1 MADTARMAGSGG
13 SPESVQALVLR
24 QVEARPDVI
33 AVRDAASGREVTY
46 AQLWTAAGRLARRLT
61 ATGIGRGDLVGVDL
75 DRGADLLV
83 ALLGIVRSGAAYLPL
98 DGRAPDSRIHTVLG
112 TAGVRVVVA
121 ADAEPADAPRIPAGV
136 LRLAPV
142 LPGETEDASHQDSPR
157 GDALPGGGRVGPED
171 PVYVAYTSGSTG
183 VPKGVVVP
191 QRAVVSLA
199 TEPRYCVIGPGD
211 RVAQLATPAFD
222 ALTFEVWSALGA
234 GATVVVL
241 PAVTDMTVPAWARLV
256 RDEGITTMFLTTS
269 LFHMVAREEPGALH
283 GVRDVLVGGEQL
295 DLAAT
300 RRVLADRP
308 PTRLVNA
315 YGPTE
320 TTTFAAWFHCTQ
332 ESLSGRDRVPIGQP
346 LHQTEL
352 RIMSEDGR
360 PVAPG
365 ETGELHI
372 GGARVATGYLGRADL
387 TAQRFVAL
395 GLPGDPPRA
404 LHYRT
409 GDLARQDGSG
419 AVELLGRADRQ
430 VKLRGF
436 RIEPEEIERAAVRTG
451 LVDAAFVEKTGGAG
465 AERLTAFV
473 LPRQA
478 EPGDAAGES
487 AGVTAELAR
496 RLSEELPSYMVPTA
510 WRVLDSVPLG
520 VTGKADRAALL
531 ASLDEEP
538 PDRPRTAVRAET
550 DPVTAVVLSVLAE
563 LVPGV
568 TPLPGDDFLAL
579 GGNSILAIQTASRL
593 SRELDLDVEPTD
605 VLLATTLADLGA
617 QLTDRHPDLAAKG
630 R

>member
-1 MADTARMAGSGG
+1 MADTARMAGSGQ

-24 QVEARPDVI
+24 QVEARPAAT
-33 AVRDAASGREVTY
+33 AVREAATAREVTY
-46 AQLWTAAGRLARRLT
+46 AGLWTAAGRLARRLT
-61 ATGIGRGDLVGVDL
+61 AAGVGRGDLVGVDL

-83 ALLGIVRSGAAYLPL
+83 ALLGIVRAGAAYLPL
-98 DGRAPDSRIHTVLG
+98 DGKAPDARIHTVLD

-121 ADAEPADAPRIPAGV
+121 RDAEPADGLRIPAGG
-136 LRLAPV
+136 LRLAPA
-142 LPGETEDASHQDSPR
+142 PTSGEAENAPYDDPSH
-157 GDALPGGGRVGPED
+157 GDLLPGGGQSGPED

-183 VPKGVVVP
+183 VPKGVVIP

-199 TEPRYCVIGPGD
+199 TEPRYCPIGPGD
-211 RVAQLATPAFD
+211 RVAQLANPAFD
-222 ALTFEVWSALGA
+222 ALTFEVWSALAA

-283 GVRDVLVGGEQL
+283 GVRDVLVGGEQM

-320 TTTFAAWFHCTQ
+320 TTTFAAWFLCTQ
-332 ESLSGRDRVPIGQP
+332 ESLAGRDRIPIGQP
-346 LHQTEL
+346 LHQTDL
-352 RIMSEDGR
+352 RILDEDGS

-365 ETGELHI
+365 GTGELHI
-372 GGARVATGYLGRADL
+372 GGARVATGYLGRPDL
-387 TAQRFVAL
+387 TDQRFVAL
-395 GLPGDPPRA
+395 GLPGDPPGA

-409 GDLARQDGSG
+409 GDLARQDEAGT
-419 AVELLGRADRQ
+419 VELLGRADRQ

-436 RIEPEEIERAAVRTG
+436 RIELEEIERAAVRTG

-473 LPRQA
+473 LPRQT
-478 EPGDAAGES
+478 ESGDAS
-487 AGVTAELAR
+487 RTTTELAR
-496 RLSEELPSYMVPTA
+496 QLGEELPSYMVPTA

-520 VTGKADRAALL
+520 PTGKADRAVLL
-531 ASLDEEP
+531 ASLADAP
-538 PDRPRTAVRAET
+538 PPPPETAAQGGS
-550 DPVTAVVLSVLAE
+550 DPVTAVVLSVLAD
-563 LVPGV
+563 LLPDA

-579 GGNSILAIQTASRL
+579 GGNSILAIQAASRL
-593 SRELDLDVEPTD
+593 SKELGLDVEPAD
-605 VLLATTLADLGA
+605 VLLAATLADLGA
-617 QLTDRHPDLAAKG
+617 QLADRQPDPAAKG